1 MGEEKKAYFLKVI
14 IIQKFTVGLIELAMA
29 LGVLALL
36 DKDMGALA
44 EQIARFCNLDTENHY
59 VSYMIEKA
67 GFIGNHTIMGASGV
81 LFLLSVLAFVEGY
94 GLYIRRR
101 WAEWL
106 TVASTSLFIPLELY
120 EVIREITLVK
130 VGILVF
136 NCAVVYYLAKHKEL
150 FSSVKNHSS

>member
-1 MGEEKKAYFLKVI
+1 MTEEKKAYFLKVI
-14 IIQKFTVGLIELAMA
+14 IAQKFIVGVIELALA
-29 LGVLALL
+29 LGVLAFL

-44 EQIARFCNLDTENHY
+44 EGLAGYFNMNTENHY
-59 VSYMIEKA
+59 VQYLIEKA
-67 GFIGNHTIMGASGV
+67 GLIGNHTIWGASGV

-106 TVASTSLFIPLELY
+106 TVVSTSLFIPFELY
-120 EVIREITLVK
+120 EVIRDITPIK

-150 FSSVKNHSS
+150 FSSRKYTS

>member
-1 MGEEKKAYFLKVI
+1 MAEENRAYFLKVI
-14 IIQKFTVGLIELAMA
+14 IAQKFIVGIIEFALA
-29 LGVLALL
+29 LGVLAFL
-36 DKDMGALA
+36 DKDIGALA
-44 EQIARFCNLDTENHY
+44 EWLAGYFSLDMENSY
-59 VSYMIEKA
+59 VRYFVEKA
-67 GFIGNHTIMGASGV
+67 GLIGNNTIMGASGV
-81 LFLLSVLAFVEGY
+81 LFLLGVLAFVEGY

-106 TVASTSLFIPLELY
+106 TVVSTSLFIPFELY

-150 FSSVKNHSS
+150 FGSAGELS

>member
-1 MGEEKKAYFLKVI
+1 MTEQNRAYFLKVI
-14 IIQKFTVGLIELAMA
+14 IAQKFIVGIIEFALA

-36 DKDMGALA
+36 DKDIGAMA
-44 EQIARFCNLDTENHY
+44 EWFAGYCNLDADKGY
-59 VSYMIEKA
+59 ARYFIEKA
-67 GFIGNHTIMGASGV
+67 GLVGNNIIVGASGV
-81 LFLLSVLAFVEGY
+81 LFLFGVLAFVEGY

-106 TVASTSLFIPLELY
+106 TVVSTSLFIPFELY
-120 EVIREITLVK
+120 EVIREITIVK

-150 FSSVKNHSS
+150 FSSAGRTP